1 MKVWTEACERTWDAT
16 MLGRGHCLGQG
27 EGGCFKSVSKSHW
40 KLEEL
45 HLMVSHIQQH
55 KMYWCV
61 CHLGLWVLE
70 TLTWLCCGY
79 HRDYQWVYMWGHIL
93 EHQMSIRGS
102 LLPKRAQEPNGS
114 WTWPSHMY
122 KLLGWLWWAVS
133 EIIECS
139 HPELSKIGE
148 ESWIMYKETR
158 KPQDRWPSDL
168 GGKRQEKDVRPLWNR
183 GWWRGHRVT
192 GARVSCVS
200 YTTSARHH
208 LFLF

>member
-1 MKVWTEACERTWDAT
+1 MLVAILLGALCWLPPGEPRKGLRCWYHCKDESVNRSLGAHMRCHHVWQ
-16 MLGRGHCLGQG
+16 GRPCLGQG
-27 EGGCFKSVSKSHW
+27 EGGCFKAVSKSHC

-45 HLMVSHIQQH
+45 HFTVSHIQQR

-114 WTWPSHMY
+114 WTWPSHVY

-133 EIIECS
+133 EIIECN

-148 ESWIMYKETR
+148 ESWIM
-158 KPQDRWPSDL
+158 
-168 GGKRQEKDVRPLWNR
+168 
-183 GWWRGHRVT
+183 
-192 GARVSCVS
+192 
-200 YTTSARHH
+200 
-208 LFLF
+208 